1 MGKPKIIF
9 KNIYLWGLKGFSFRF
24 PPSGGKPRL
33 LQGWILGMQPQH
45 SQLFVELGNF
55 IVPRQG
61 QGAVTSQMGLGGG
74 LTIPEGRIPLGMGI
88 PGSHPPQDAAAGLG
102 LQHSQIPELNPAFP
116 KIQSCNTNKILNSH
130 LGKTREFRCQEGKAP
145 SWLLLCHKAPKFP
158 FFPPKFPEV
167 SHARSGQRSPCS
179 S

>member
-61 QGAVTSQMGLGGG
+61 QGAVTSQMGLGGADNSRG
-74 LTIPEGRIPLGMGI
+74 ENPIGNGNSRISSPPGCCSRFGAPTFPNPRAQSRFSQNPIVQHQQDPEFPPWENQGI
-88 PGSHPPQDAAAGLG
+88 PVPGGKSSLLAPPL
-102 LQHSQIPELNPAFP
+102 P
-116 KIQSCNTNKILNSH
+116 
-130 LGKTREFRCQEGKAP
+130 
-145 SWLLLCHKAPKFP
+145 
-158 FFPPKFPEV
+158 
-167 SHARSGQRSPCS
+167 
-179 S
+179 